1 MKHVPHPPIPGRP
14 RPRGPVCLVLAVVLL
29 LGGLPHHLDQPVA
42 RAGPAYA
49 QSTAKAHPRLAE
61 AKRLIESDQQESA
74 LRILRGFIA
83 DEANARYLDQAYL
96 LLGAALIRTGAPQEA
111 VTYLDQLLTEFPDSP
126 LADRARLTLASAH
139 AELGNLD
146 QALPLLAEVRSLST
160 DTPTRREALAMTGEL
175 LTRKGD
181 YLRAI
186 QAWLEEASMAPA
198 EERAVS
204 RERILL
210 LITQKLGESE
220 LLRVQRAYPGT
231 FPSDAA
237 LIRLIELHLA
247 RDERYVAER
256 YVRRFLRLFPNH
268 DYVKDANA
276 LLESFATQL
285 RESDHVIAALLPLTG
300 RLSQFGHESLRGI
313 RVAIDRGKALYDLPS
328 IALAVRDSEADK
340 VFLRSELYELIDRH
354 RPLAIIGPMRS
365 REVEKLAEL
374 AERTET
380 PFVTPSA
387 TLLNVRRFGNY
398 VFSTAVTYA
407 LQARRLADYAL
418 GRRGFYQFGIL
429 HPDTQYGR
437 ELSRLFSQEVR
448 QRGGTV
454 VAVESYPEG
463 ATDFGPQIRRMKA
476 IDLQRDGIMTETT
489 NEEGETRE
497 VYTPGFEAIFLP
509 GTAEE
514 VALIAPQ
521 LLFYDIRVP
530 LMGSNGWNT
539 PELLSLARTS
549 VEGGIFVDGLHLD
562 SPDPDVV
569 DFVSRFR
576 RRYQQ
581 PPSLFAAQAY
591 DAARLVIDALRRG
604 ATSSREVAQAL
615 RRSEDL
621 PALGGATGFD
631 ARGVLNRK
639 LFVLQVKE
647 GKIEPV
653 EQTNG
658 EQPRGPFLG
667 PLPMPTTP

>member
-1 MKHVPHPPIPGRP
+1 MKHVPHPPVAARGRP
-14 RPRGPVCLVLAVVLL
+14 LGVVCLVLAIAVF
-29 LGGLPHHLDQPVA
+29 LGGPPHHLDDPVA

-49 QSTAKAHPRLAE
+49 QSPAPAPPRLAE
-61 AKRLIESDQQESA
+61 AKRLIESDQPESA

-96 LLGAALIRTGAPQEA
+96 LQGAALIRAQAPQEA
-111 VTYLDQLLTEFPDSP
+111 VTSLEQLLSEFPDSP
-126 LADRARLTLASAH
+126 FADRARLTLASAY

-146 QALPLLAEVRSLST
+146 QALPLLAEVRSLSS
-160 DTPTRREALAMTGEL
+160 DLPTRREALALTGTL

-186 QAWLEEASMAPA
+186 QAWLEETSMAPD
-198 EERAVS
+198 EERAVP
-204 RERILL
+204 RERIRQ
-210 LITQKLGESE
+210 LIREQLGEGD
-220 LLRVQRAYPGT
+220 LLRVQQAYPGA
-231 FPSDAA
+231 FPSDVA

-247 RDERYVAER
+247 RDEQYVAER
-256 YVRRFLRLFPNH
+256 YLRRFLRLFPNH
-268 DYVKDANA
+268 DYVAQAHA
-276 LLESFATQL
+276 LLESFARQL
-285 RESDHVIAALLPLTG
+285 RESDHVVAALLPLSG

-313 RVAIDRGKALYDLPS
+313 RVALDRGRALYDLPT
-328 IALAVRDSEADK
+328 IALAVKDSESDK

-354 RPLAIIGPMRS
+354 RPLAVIGPMRS

-387 TLLNVRRFGNY
+387 TLLDVRRFGNY
-398 VFSTAVTYA
+398 VFSTAVTYS

-418 GRRGFYQFGIL
+418 GRRGFYQFCIL

-448 QRGGTV
+448 QRGGAI
-454 VAVESYPEG
+454 VAVESYPER

-476 IDLQRDGIMTETT
+476 IDLQRDGLLTETT
-489 NEEGETRE
+489 NEEGETRP
-497 VYTPGFEAIFLP
+497 VYTPGFDAIFIP

-530 LMGSNGWNT
+530 LLGANGWNA
-539 PELLSLARTS
+539 PALLRLADTS
-549 VEGGIFVDGLHLD
+549 VEGGIFVDGFHLD

-569 DFVSRFR
+569 DFVSRFQ

-581 PPSLFAAQAY
+581 APSLFAAQAY

-604 ATSSREVAQAL
+604 ATSSREVARAL
-615 RRSEDL
+615 RGAEDL

-653 EQTNG
+653 EQANG
-658 EQPRGPFLG
+658 KLPQGPFLG

>member
-1 MKHVPHPPIPGRP
+1 MAH
-14 RPRGPVCLVLAVVLL
+14 
-29 LGGLPHHLDQPVA
+29 
-42 RAGPAYA
+42 AGPAYA
-49 QSTAKAHPRLAE
+49 QSTATPPPQLAE
-61 AKRLIESDQQESA
+61 AKRLIESDQPESA
-74 LRILRGFIA
+74 LRILRGFVA
-83 DEANARYLDQAYL
+83 DEANARHLDQAYL
-96 LLGAALIRTGAPQEA
+96 LLGAALIRTHAPQEA
-111 VTYLDQLLTEFPDSP
+111 VTYLDQLLSEFPTSP
-126 LADRARLTLASAH
+126 LADRARLMLASAH

-146 QALPLLAEVRSLST
+146 QALPLLAEVRSLSA
-160 DTPTRREALAMTGEL
+160 DTPTRREALALTGEL

-186 QAWLEEASMAPA
+186 QAWLEETSMAPV
-198 EERAVS
+198 EERVGP
-204 RERILL
+204 RERIRQ
-210 LITQKLGESE
+210 LIKEKLGESD
-220 LLRVQRAYPGT
+220 LLRVQQAYPGT
-231 FPSDAA
+231 FPSDIA

-247 RDERYVAER
+247 RDEQYVAER
-256 YVRRFLRLFPNH
+256 YLRRFLRLFPNH
-268 DYVKDANA
+268 DYVKNANA

-285 RESDHVIAALLPLTG
+285 RESDHVIAALLPLSG
-300 RLSQFGHESLRGI
+300 GLSQFGHDSLRGI
-313 RVAIDRGKALYDLPS
+313 RVALDRGKALYDLPA
-328 IALAVRDSEADK
+328 IALAVRDSESDK
-340 VFLRSELYELIDRH
+340 VFLRSELYELIDRY
-354 RPLAIIGPMRS
+354 RPLAVIGPMRS

-418 GRRGFYQFGIL
+418 GRRGYYHFCIL

-448 QRGGTV
+448 QRGGAI
-454 VAVESYPEG
+454 VAVESYPER

-476 IDLQRDGIMTETT
+476 IDLQRDGILAETT
-489 NEEGETRE
+489 SEEGETRE
-497 VYTPGFEAIFLP
+497 VYTPGFDAIFIP

-514 VALIAPQ
+514 AALIAPQ
-521 LLFYDIRVP
+521 LVFYDIRVP
-530 LMGSNGWNT
+530 LLGSNGWNA
-539 PELLSLARTS
+539 PELLRLADTS
-549 VEGGIFVDGLHLD
+549 VEGGIFVDGFYLD

-604 ATSSREVAQAL
+604 ATSSREVARAL
-615 RRSEDL
+615 RQAEDL

-639 LFVLQVKE
+639 LFVLQIKR

-653 EQTNG
+653 EQANG
-658 EQPRGPFLG
+658 ELPQGPFLG